1 MRSASVDEA
10 NTQGLWYSSEASAT
24 LLRQRKRHQD
34 CQQLS
39 LALEDKA
46 H

>member
-1 MRSASVDEA
+1 MDEA
-10 NTQGLWYSSEASAT
+10 NSQGLWHPSKASAT

-34 CQQLS
+34 CQQPS
-39 LALEDKA
+39 SALEDKA